1 MRVNKSVWIS
11 LGVLVFISCK
21 ALTQDPADVQ
31 TTLPISA
38 TPVAEITATQTP
50 PRLTAIPLPSATA
63 TVSPT
68 PPTLE
73 EWTITSPEEQGVDS
87 GRLADMLAYLQT
99 QPHHI
104 HSILVVRRNHLTLEV
119 YFPPYS
125 ALERHQIYSCTK
137 SVTSAL
143 VGIAIDNGFISDV
156 NQTLPGLFPQAIL
169 DEEQKKG
176 ISLENLLTMTS
187 GLEWSEA
194 DEPVRSGNNMY
205 SYVPLE
211 ADPVQFVLKQAV
223 IHPPGTVYNYNS
235 GGSHLL
241 SCLVQTKSRQN
252 THKFAQE
259 RLFAP
264 LGIQQSLWLTDELD
278 TPLGGS
284 GLALTARAMAK
295 FGQLYLQEGAWEGKQ
310 IVSQD
315 WVKDSTRKHIKV
327 GEGMD
332 YGYQWWI
339 LAGQG
344 YLANGWGGQQIL
356 VYPRQEAV
364 VVFTSGTQNAWL
376 PHRTLTDNYILPAM
390 KTGKLPQNQKEVQRL
405 NAIIQAIEQPMP
417 QEVPA
422 LPQTAQE
429 IRETMYLVTGECPV
443 GLNMLSF
450 DFRQSEVM
458 LDGSVGDFDFTGWKA
473 GLDGIYRVNV
483 LHNEEKIALK
493 GEWENERTFRLDW
506 RSLPNAE
513 ETTLWFN
520 FGEEKITVDTYLN
533 VEDYRATSE
542 VEILSTTP

>member
-1 MRVNKSVWIS
+1 
-11 LGVLVFISCK
+11 
-21 ALTQDPADVQ
+21 
-31 TTLPISA
+31 
-38 TPVAEITATQTP
+38 
-50 PRLTAIPLPSATA
+50 
-63 TVSPT
+63 
-68 PPTLE
+68 
-73 EWTITSPEEQGVDS
+73 
-87 GRLADMLAYLQT
+87 
-99 QPHHI
+99 
-104 HSILVVRRNHLTLEV
+104 
-119 YFPPYS
+119 
-125 ALERHQIYSCTK
+125 
-137 SVTSAL
+137 
-143 VGIAIDNGFISDV
+143 
-156 NQTLPGLFPQAIL
+156 
-169 DEEQKKG
+169 
-176 ISLENLLTMTS
+176 
-187 GLEWSEA
+187 
-194 DEPVRSGNNMY
+194 
-205 SYVPLE
+205 
-211 ADPVQFVLKQAV
+211 
-223 IHPPGTVYNYNS
+223 
-235 GGSHLL
+235 
-241 SCLVQTKSRQN
+241 
-252 THKFAQE
+252 
-259 RLFAP
+259 
-264 LGIQQSLWLTDELD
+264 
-278 TPLGGS
+278 
-284 GLALTARAMAK
+284 
-295 FGQLYLQEGAWEGKQ
+295 
-310 IVSQD
+310 
-315 WVKDSTRKHIKV
+315 
-327 GEGMD
+327 
-332 YGYQWWI
+332 
-339 LAGQG
+339 
-344 YLANGWGGQQIL
+344 
-356 VYPRQEAV
+356 V